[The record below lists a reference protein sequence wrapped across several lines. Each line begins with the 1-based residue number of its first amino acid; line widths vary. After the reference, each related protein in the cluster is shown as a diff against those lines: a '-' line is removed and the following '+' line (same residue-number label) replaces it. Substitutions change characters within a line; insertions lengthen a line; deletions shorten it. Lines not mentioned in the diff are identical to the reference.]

1 MNKTEQKTLME
12 LFGELEDH
20 RKGNA
25 IRYRLDEVPMI
36 GILAILC
43 NGMTFTAMEM
53 FGKTHEEELRPFLEL
68 KNGIPSHDT
77 FVDVFSSIDP
87 KAVAACFEIWLGS
100 MKKELGALEE
110 DGTGNHVVAIDGK
123 TIRRSRHES
132 HKAYH
137 VVTAYCSE

>member
-77 FVDVFSSIDP
+77 FGDVFSSIDP
-87 KAVAACFEIWLGS
+87 KAVGKFSAEELEKMGAA
-100 MKKELGALEE
+100 LGAEYTFSFRFP
-110 DGTGNHVVAIDGK
+110 DGTI
-123 TIRRSRHES
+123 I
-132 HKAYH
+132 
-137 VVTAYCSE
+137 